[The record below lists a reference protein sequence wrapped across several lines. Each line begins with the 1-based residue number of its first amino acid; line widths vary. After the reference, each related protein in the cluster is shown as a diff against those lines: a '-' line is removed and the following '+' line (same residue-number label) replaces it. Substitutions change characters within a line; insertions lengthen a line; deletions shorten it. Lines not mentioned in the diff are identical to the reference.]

1 MNKFCKGCNQLIHP
15 LRIKALPN
23 TLTCIDCSNVNMKK
37 GITVLNG
44 NVDKDDTWV
53 DVIFIDNTIN
63 TTPFLNIKF
72 DEEEE

>member
-1 MNKFCKGCNQLIHP
+1 MNKFCKGCNQPIHP

-23 TLTCIDCSNVNMKK
+23 TLTCIDCSNVSMKK

-53 DVIFIDNTIN
+53 DVIFIDSTIN
-63 TTPFLNIKF
+63 TTPFLNVKF
-72 DEEEE
+72 DEEE